1 MLINCLQMRGYKQGN
16 VCYSI
21 NSRITLLPKSVRIIL
36 PQKITVKGVLNM
48 KKFLAILLASLFIL
62 GGASQ
67 MFAEGTPAEA
77 TDEPIAEQPTQAPDD
92 SAVDPSKETEAPAEE
107 TEEPVE
113 ETEEPTEVPGEP
125 AEETEEPENPEEPV
139 NPGDPEN
146 SENPENPEEPQ
157 TNAPAD
163 GSQDE
168 KDDYVTMKPGDWRVV
183 MGADLTPEQRAQV
196 YAAFG
201 LKGEIDASKILTVT
215 NAEERF
221 YFEGKLPI
229 DKIGHRSISCIYI
242 KALKPGKGLKVE
254 THNIN
259 YCTPEMYVNV
269 LTTIGITDAK
279 IIVAAPKMVS
289 GTAALTGIYKAYES
303 LTGNLINEYAKWAGI
318 DELLATEEL
327 AEMIGSEE
335 ATEIINELKLILDQ
349 TQHMDDE
356 QVRQKIR
363 EIADE
368 YGVELT
374 ETEVQQILILSRT
387 LEGLDV
393 EQIRERARG
402 LLNAANGW
410 QKFTDGVVN
419 VVEKIGDFFT
429 SVGQFFKELFQKWF
443 S

>member
-1 MLINCLQMRGYKQGN
+1 
-16 VCYSI
+16 
-21 NSRITLLPKSVRIIL
+21 
-36 PQKITVKGVLNM
+36 M

-67 MFAEGTPAEA
+67 MFAEGAPAEA
-77 TDEPIAEQPTQAPDD
+77 TDAPVAEQPSQAPDD
-92 SAVDPSKETEAPAEE
+92 SSADPSKETEAPAEE
-107 TEEPVE
+107 PADPTEIPADPTEAPAEPTEAPEEPE
-113 ETEEPTEVPGEP
+113 QPEDPEEPTQEPAGETEEPTQAP
-125 AEETEEPENPEEPV
+125 
-139 NPGDPEN
+139 D
-146 SENPENPEEPQ
+146 EPQ

-163 GSQDE
+163 GSSDE
-168 KDDYVTMKPGDWRVV
+168 KHDDYVTMKPGDWRVV
-183 MGADLTPEQRAQV
+183 MGADLTDEQRAQV
-196 YAAFG
+196 YAVFG
-201 LKGEIDASKILTVT
+201 LKGELDASKILTVT
-215 NAEERF
+215 NKEERF

-229 DKIGHRSISCIYI
+229 DKIGHRSLSCIYI

-335 ATEIINELKLILDQ
+335 ATEIINELKLILDE

-356 QVRQKIR
+356 QVKQKIR
-363 EIADE
+363 EIAAE

-374 ETEVQQILILSRT
+374 ETEIQQILILSRT

-402 LLNAANGW
+402 LLGAANGW
-410 QKFTDGVVN
+410 KKFTSGVAN
-419 VVEKIGDFFT
+419 AVEKIGDFFA